1 MSGGL
6 ILQRVWFAVALV
18 MAIAAA
24 ARADAQSLIG
34 AGSDGHGWVAL
45 EYPGQGVSLLHLPP
59 DAEPGTIAPA
69 VPMLP
74 SMPAAM
80 AARGNEAVFIFD
92 PPAPKPGAGAVSS
105 PALRLVRR
113 VTASE
118 IGRPGLYVY
127 TAPSALAPLSAEGR
141 IEGLALTRFGPVVL
155 MSDPLGGERR
165 LLRLDAKGWSPA
177 PLPTDIRP
185 GARLHLL
192 QRDESVVILED
203 APGASS
209 PAKLW
214 TCPADRADGAW
225 SVQPVGVRPDAI
237 AAWFTR
243 GHLMAAYAHA
253 GGGVELVMVRGENPY
268 HRATTKPAPGE
279 AAIVP
284 VGGGVAVVSA
294 EFSPVLRLSSTV
306 VNAAGDI
313 VHEGPTPT
321 VAPISRREVESLLV
335 LLGSLVLTVIV
346 FVFRPAGSLSDAV
359 SFPEGVSL
367 ATPVQRLSA
376 TLIDLAPALGL
387 SSWWFGLSP
396 LKVLDLAAMFQLETG
411 VWPLAMVLGLAAAHS
426 ALSEA
431 LTGRTIGKFVA
442 GCRTIT
448 SAGMRPSFAQA
459 IVRNLVKY
467 ACPPLSVITLMGPP
481 APGPHAFGTLVVRP
495 IKDNP
500 PERHD
505 PLE

>member
-6 ILQRVWFAVALV
+6 FVRRVLIAVALV
-18 MAIAAA
+18 MATAAA
-24 ARADAQSLIG
+24 VRANAKPLIG
-34 AGSDGHGWVAL
+34 AGSDGHGWVVL

-59 DAEPGTIAPA
+59 DAEPGTIAQA
-69 VPMLP
+69 VPLLP
-74 SMPAAM
+74 AMPVAM
-80 AARGNEAVFIFD
+80 AARDDEVVFIFD
-92 PPAPKPGAGAVSS
+92 PPAPKSAGGAAAT

-113 VTASE
+113 VTAGE
-118 IGRPGLYVY
+118 IGRPGLYLY

-141 IEGLALTRFGPVVL
+141 IEGLALTRLGPVVL
-155 MSDPLGGERR
+155 LSDPVGGGRQ
-165 LLRLDAKGWSPA
+165 LLRLDAKGWSAA
-177 PLPTDIRP
+177 PLPAELRP
-185 GARLHLL
+185 GSRLHLL

-203 APGASS
+203 ASDAVS

-243 GHLMAAYAHA
+243 GHLMAAYPHA
-253 GGGVELVMVRGENPY
+253 QGGVELVMVRGENPY

-279 AAIVP
+279 PAIVP
-284 VGGGVAVVSA
+284 VGGGVAVVGA

-306 VNAAGDI
+306 VSAAGDI
-313 VHEGPTPT
+313 VHEGPAPT
-321 VAPISRREVESLLV
+321 AAPISRREVQSLLV

-367 ATPVQRLSA
+367 ATPIQRLSA
-376 TLIDLAPALGL
+376 TLIDLAPSLGL

-426 ALSEA
+426 AVSEA

-448 SAGMRPSFAQA
+448 SAGGRPSFAQA
-459 IVRNLVKY
+459 IARNLVKY

-495 IKDNP
+495 IKNNP

-505 PLE
+505 PME